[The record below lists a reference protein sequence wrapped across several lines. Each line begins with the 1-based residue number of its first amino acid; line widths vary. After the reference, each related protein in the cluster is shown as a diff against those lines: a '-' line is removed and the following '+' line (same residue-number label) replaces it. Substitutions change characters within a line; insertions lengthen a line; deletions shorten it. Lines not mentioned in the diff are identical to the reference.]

1 MTAAGASPADGRR
14 SVLITGCS
22 TGIGL
27 AAARTLRDRGWR
39 VLATARKPADLER
52 LSGAERL
59 EAIPLELADP
69 ASIEACAR
77 EALRLGGGRLDA
89 LYNNAA
95 YGMVGAVED
104 TTPEDLR
111 SHFEVNVIA
120 AHALTRAV
128 LPAMRAQG
136 HGRIV
141 MCSSVLGFV
150 SGPYRGAYAASKFAL
165 EALTDALR
173 VELAPAAIHVSLLEP
188 GPIESEF
195 LASTLARFKGSID
208 IERSAHRDYYRR
220 RLAQMEAGGDGR
232 FKLGPDAVVARLVHA
247 LEAPRPKAR
256 YRIGLP
262 TNAAAVL
269 VRVLPARLL
278 DRIVARM

>member
-1 MTAAGASPADGRR
+1 MAGAR
-14 SVLITGCS
+14 SILITGCS

-27 AAARTLRDRGWR
+27 ASARALKARGWR

-52 LSGAERL
+52 LAREDGL
-59 EAIPLELADP
+59 EALPLELSDQQ
-69 ASIEACAR
+69 SVQACGA
-77 EALRLGGGRLDA
+77 EALRLTGGRLDA
-89 LYNNAA
+89 IFNNAA

-104 TTPEDLR
+104 TTPEQLR

-120 AHALTRAV
+120 AHALTRRI

-173 VELAPAAIHVSLLEP
+173 VEVAPAGIQVSLIEP
-188 GPIESEF
+188 GPIETEF
-195 LASTLARFKGSID
+195 LSSTLSRFKQDVDID
-208 IERSAHRDYYRR
+208 ASPHRDAYRR
-220 RLAQMEAGGDGR
+220 RLAEMESGGKGR
-232 FKLGPDAVVARLVHA
+232 FKLGPEAVVAKLIQA
-247 LEAPRPKAR
+247 LESTKPKAR
-256 YRIGLP
+256 YRVGIG
-262 TNAAAVL
+262 TQGANVL
-269 VRVLPARLL
+269 KRVLPTRWL
-278 DRIVARM
+278 DRIMARM